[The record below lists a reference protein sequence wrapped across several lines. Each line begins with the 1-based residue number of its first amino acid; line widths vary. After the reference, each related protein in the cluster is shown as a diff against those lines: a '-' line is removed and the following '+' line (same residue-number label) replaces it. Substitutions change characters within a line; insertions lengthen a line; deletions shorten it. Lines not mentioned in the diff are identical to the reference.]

1 MSSAQATGRPVLRS
15 LTQLSRNEEREID
28 QRPLDFRLIA
38 RLFQYTRPYA
48 SMRNWL
54 CVWVIVRSIQL
65 PALTWVIAAVING
78 PIQRRDGTGVIWGA
92 AAFTVLALSTQW
104 VMHYRQLYALEL
116 GEAVVRDLRIA
127 LFTHLQRMPM
137 SFFHRTK
144 VGRIISRMTSDIE
157 DVRVGV
163 QEVLFVSLV
172 QVGQMAVAATFML
185 WYDKF
190 LFLIVLGLAPVLWAI
205 NHVFH
210 RKLSESLRA
219 MRDSFSRVT
228 ATLAESVLGV
238 RVTQGFVRQDENAR
252 LFRELA
258 TDHSS
263 YNYSVL
269 RTYGLFLPLLDLN
282 NQFFIATLL
291 LVGGT
296 RALSPAHLT
305 HLGDLV
311 GFLFMANMFFSPIA
325 NLGTQYNQA
334 LTAMAGAERLFNLLD
349 SPPEWCD
356 PPNAVELESIRGRV
370 AFERVSFAYDPDR
383 PVLREVDF
391 VAEPGQTIAL
401 VGHTGSGKTTIINL
415 IAKFYLPG
423 SGRLLIDEYE
433 ITEVSGD
440 SLHRQLGI
448 VVQQNFLFS
457 GTVAENI
464 RVGRPDATD
473 ADLVEVL
480 RRLDAE
486 DLIESLPDG
495 LETSVGERGVGISSG
510 QRQLVCFARALL
522 ADPRILILDE
532 ATSSVDSMTEA
543 RIQRALE
550 VLLSGRTA
558 FVVAHR
564 LSTIRNADQVLV
576 LDHGQIV
583 ERGTHN
589 ELLAADGVYAG
600 LYRRFTECAAA

>member
-1 MSSAQATGRPVLRS
+1 MSSQAAGRPILRT
-15 LTQLSRNEEREID
+15 LTQLSRNEDREID

-54 CVWVIVRSIQL
+54 SIWVIVRSIQL
-65 PALTWVIAAVING
+65 PALTWVIAVVING
-78 PIQRRDGTGVIWGA
+78 PIQRRDPVGVMWGA
-92 AAFTVLALSTQW
+92 AAFTLLALSTQW
-104 VMHYRQLYALEL
+104 VMHYRQLYALRL

-163 QEVLFVSLV
+163 QEVLFVGLV

-185 WYDKF
+185 WYDSF
-190 LFLIVLGLAPVLWAI
+190 LFLLVLGLAPALWAI

-258 TDHSS
+258 TDHSN

-269 RTYGLFLPLLDLN
+269 RTSGLFLPLLDLN
-282 NQFFIATLL
+282 NQFFIAILL

-296 RALSPAHLT
+296 RALAPGHPT
-305 HLGDLV
+305 QLGDLV

-356 PPNAVELESIRGRV
+356 PPDAVELDRIRGRV
-370 AFERVSFAYDPDR
+370 AFERVSFAYDPER
-383 PVLREVDF
+383 PVLRDIDF

-401 VGHTGSGKTTIINL
+401 VGQTGSGKTTIINL

-423 SGRLLIDEYE
+423 SGRLLIDEFD
-433 ITEVSGD
+433 ITHVSAD

-457 GTVAENI
+457 GSVADNI

-473 ADLVEVL
+473 AEIVEVL
-480 RRLDAE
+480 RRLDSE

-495 LETSVGERGVGISSG
+495 LQTLVGERGVGISSG

-550 VLLSGRTA
+550 VLLAGRTA

-583 ERGTHN
+583 ERGTHYD
-589 ELLAADGVYAG
+589 LLAADGVYAS
-600 LYRRFTECAAA
+600 LYRRFTQSAVA

>member
-1 MSSAQATGRPVLRS
+1 MSSPAVGRPILRT
-15 LTQLSRNEEREID
+15 LTQLSRNEERDVD

-54 CVWVIVRSIQL
+54 VIWVIVRSIQL
-65 PALTWVIAAVING
+65 PALTWVIAVVING
-78 PIQRRDGTGVIWGA
+78 PIQRRDPIGVMWGA
-92 AAFTVLALSTQW
+92 AAFTGLALSTQW

-116 GEAVVRDLRIA
+116 GEAVVRDLRVA

-185 WYDKF
+185 WYDAF
-190 LFLIVLGLAPVLWAI
+190 LFLIVLGLAPVLWTI

-210 RKLSESLRA
+210 RKLSETLRA

-263 YNYSVL
+263 YNYSVM

-282 NQFFIATLL
+282 NQFFIAILL
-291 LVGGT
+291 LVGGA
-296 RALSPAHLT
+296 RALAPGHPT
-305 HLGDLV
+305 QLGDLV

-356 PPNAVELESIRGRV
+356 PPNAVELDRIRGRV
-370 AFERVSFAYDPDR
+370 AFERVCFAYNPER
-383 PVLREVDF
+383 PVLQDVDF

-415 IAKFYLPG
+415 IAKFYLPN
-423 SGRLLIDEYE
+423 SGRLLIDEFE
-433 ITEVSGD
+433 ITDVSTD

-457 GTVAENI
+457 GTVADNI
-464 RVGRPDATD
+464 RVGRPDASD
-473 ADLVEVL
+473 AELVDVL
-480 RRLDAE
+480 RRLDCE
-486 DLIESLPDG
+486 DLSVSLPNG
-495 LETSVGERGVGISSG
+495 LQTLVGERGVGISSG

-532 ATSSVDSMTEA
+532 ATSSVDSMTES

-550 VLLSGRTA
+550 VLLAGRTA

-583 ERGTHN
+583 ERGTHY
-589 ELLAADGVYAG
+589 ELLAADGVYAS
-600 LYRRFTECAAA
+600 LYRRFTETAAA